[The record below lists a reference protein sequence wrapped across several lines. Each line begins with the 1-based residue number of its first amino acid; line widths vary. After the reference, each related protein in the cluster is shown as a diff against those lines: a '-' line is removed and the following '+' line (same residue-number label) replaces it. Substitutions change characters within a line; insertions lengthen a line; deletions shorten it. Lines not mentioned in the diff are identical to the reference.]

1 MKMPFLGILMGRNV
15 KTSKGSELG
24 TRIGR
29 NIRTARL
36 RLGLKQSNLAEALGV
51 EDATFSR
58 IETGAQLPSLERLD
72 EIAKILQ
79 VSIAALVR
87 DVGEAD
93 AFSELLL
100 EAITDLPPRE
110 KEYVYALALQYAQHW
125 RAGKAGA

>member
-1 MKMPFLGILMGRNV
+1 MGRNV

-24 TRIGR
+24 VRIGR

-36 RLGLKQSNLAEALGV
+36 RLGLKQSNVAEALGV

-79 VSIAALVR
+79 VSIATLVR
-87 DVGEAD
+87 DAGGSD

-100 EAITDLPPRE
+100 DAVTDLPPRE
-110 KEYVYALALQYAQHW
+110 KEYIYALALQYAQHW
-125 RAGKAGA
+125 RAGKGSS